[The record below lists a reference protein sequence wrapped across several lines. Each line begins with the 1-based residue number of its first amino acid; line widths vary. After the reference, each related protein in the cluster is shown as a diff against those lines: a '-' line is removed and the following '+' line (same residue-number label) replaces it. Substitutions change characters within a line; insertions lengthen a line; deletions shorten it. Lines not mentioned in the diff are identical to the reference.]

1 MEAVVVADI
10 EARAEL
16 SDSEEDGDDGGDEIF
31 EIEEISFSAGGE
43 AIPDSKIDLM

>member
-1 MEAVVVADI
+1 MEAVVVVDI

-31 EIEEISFSAGGE
+31 EIEDISFGE